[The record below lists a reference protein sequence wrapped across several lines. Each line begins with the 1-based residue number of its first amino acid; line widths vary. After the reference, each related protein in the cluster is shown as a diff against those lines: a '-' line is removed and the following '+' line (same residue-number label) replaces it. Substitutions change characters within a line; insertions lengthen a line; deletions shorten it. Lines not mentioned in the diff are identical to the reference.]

1 MTSDLTVY
9 MGEKIFF
16 DKCSF
21 LCSGNG
27 VWTAKAASALGRKA
41 GKLHKITEK
50 RYPKNERLGFQVK
63 KSKIISFGSIT
74 VVLLRHAAEN
84 AEQKR

>member
-1 MTSDLTVY
+1 MSKFSVTSDLTVY

-27 VWTAKAASALGRKA
+27 VWTAKTASALGRKA

-50 RYPKNERLGFQVK
+50 RYPKMKGSVFKSRKVK
-63 KSKIISFGSIT
+63 NYIIWLDSSTFIATCS
-74 VVLLRHAAEN
+74 
-84 AEQKR
+84 